1 MKIKRLFFLF
11 ILFFVL
17 AAMGC
22 RPNGA
27 LTVRLTFQN
36 EVLSEKSYPLSLFET
51 VLIKKYGSLEEY
63 RRISGL
69 DSLGFL
75 RKLSPECAA
84 DVENACETLYLPLE
98 EPDFTYLGDGKF
110 SYAEGKT
117 GRIASAQE
125 TAARIVASDGAFSG
139 EVSYRSLSPVLTK
152 EDLSSRTEKT
162 ASFSTDYSSSSPER
176 KHNVRLAVERLDNRT
191 VEGGSEL
198 SFNTA
203 VGKRTKENGYR
214 EAGVIA
220 YGEFTRGIG
229 GGVCQVSTTL
239 YNAWMSAGLTAI
251 SKNHSLPVSYVP
263 LGLDAMVSESNDLV
277 LKNDTD
283 YPVFIDAECDGAKVT
298 FTLYGTK
305 PTEEI
310 RLWSKKEKTF
320 PCDEYEFIP
329 GTEEKILSEPKDG
342 SMYLSFRDYYK
353 NGVLLKRERLRVSEY
368 RKVKG
373 KKITV
378 GTPTSRYE
386 NQDFR
391 KDSSN
396 KIATFL

>member
-11 ILFFVL
+11 VLFFAL
-17 AAMGC
+17 ASLGC
-22 RPNGA
+22 SPAGA

-36 EVLSEKSYPLSLFET
+36 ETLSEKSYPLTFSET
-51 VLIKKYGSLEEY
+51 VRIKKYRSLEEY
-63 RRISGL
+63 RKQTDL
-69 DSLGFL
+69 DPLEFL
-75 RKLSPECAA
+75 RKLSPDCAA
-84 DVENACETLYLPLE
+84 DVENACENLYLPLE

-110 SYAEGKT
+110 SYTEGKT
-117 GRIASAQE
+117 GRVASAKK
-125 TAARIVASDGAFSG
+125 TAARIIASGGDFSG
-139 EVSYRSLSPVLTK
+139 EVSYESLFPVLTT
-152 EDLSSRTEKT
+152 EDLKKSTEKT

-191 VEGGSEL
+191 VEGRSEL
-198 SFNTA
+198 SFNAA
-203 VGKRTKENGYR
+203 VGKRTKENGFQ

-239 YNAWMSAGLTAI
+239 YDAWMAAGLSAV

-263 LGLDAMVSESNDLV
+263 VGLDAMVSECNDLI

-283 YPVFIDAECDGAKVT
+283 FPVFIDAECDGEKVT

-320 PCDEYEFIP
+320 PCDEYEAVP
-329 GTEEKILSEPKDG
+329 GSEEKILSEPKDG
-342 SMYLSFRDYYK
+342 SLYLSFRDFYK
-353 NGVLLKRERLRVSEY
+353 NGVLVKRERLRVSEY

-373 KKITV
+373 KKIIV
-378 GTPTSRYE
+378 DSPKDRQE
-386 NQDFR
+386 DQDLR
-391 KDSSN
+391 KDSSI
-396 KIATFL
+396 KMATFL